1 MWPIYQC
8 DCKTKL
14 TSLSASANVVF
25 GLNKRNMSRLGSC
38 IFLMPHKQLVNM
50 INVYQMLRIFFI
62 FAKLCVIA
70 RASDADSKDQEMT
83 EVFSV
88 VSGLAHLPCDLTPPN
103 ATILKDSPR
112 LVLWYKNDNPQP
124 IYSFDARFSTVKH
137 WSEDRNFGPRSVFKT
152 KNTNPAQLGP

>member
-1 MWPIYQC
+1 
-8 DCKTKL
+8 
-14 TSLSASANVVF
+14 
-25 GLNKRNMSRLGSC
+25 MSRKRRLQNKEGMLF
-38 IFLMPHKQLVNM
+38 IVKVYKM
-50 INVYQMLRIFFI
+50 IWILSICLLEFCANS
-62 FAKLCVIA
+62 
-70 RASDADSKDQEMT
+70 RASNSVAKSQEMT

-124 IYSFDARFSTVKH
+124 IYSYDARFSTVKH

-152 KNTNPAQLGP
+152 ENTDPAQLGS

>member
-1 MWPIYQC
+1 MPI
-8 DCKTKL
+8 L
-14 TSLSASANVVF
+14 
-25 GLNKRNMSRLGSC
+25 
-38 IFLMPHKQLVNM
+38 FLLRYKQLLDMKKVF
-50 INVYQMLRIFFI
+50 QMVWILEMLLKI
-62 FAKLCVIA
+62 CVIV
-70 RASDADSKDQEMT
+70 RASERFSNRQEMT

-103 ATILKDSPR
+103 ATTSKDSPR

-152 KNTNPAQLGP
+152 KNTNPAQLG